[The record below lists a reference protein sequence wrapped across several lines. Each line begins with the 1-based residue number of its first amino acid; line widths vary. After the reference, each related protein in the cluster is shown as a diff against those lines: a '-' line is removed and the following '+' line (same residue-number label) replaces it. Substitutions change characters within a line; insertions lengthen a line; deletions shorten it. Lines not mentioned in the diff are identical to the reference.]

1 MIEVKARELIINA
14 LVNSNAMKQEDA
26 EQFHASE
33 QQDLEL
39 ASLGIDSMAIINFCM
54 ALEEE
59 FKRDVEIEE
68 LIEHSTLND
77 LAKHFTKTSA

>member
-1 MIEVKARELIINA
+1 VIETKARELIINA
-14 LVNSNAMKQEDA
+14 LVNSSAMKQEDA
-26 EQFHASE
+26 EQLNASE
-33 QQDLEL
+33 QKDLEL

-77 LAKHFTKTSA
+77 LAKHFAKT